1 MNNSSAPLPSLRQI
15 WPPGV
20 PWIPACAGMTKGD
33 AVSLPPRRRG
43 TGSRART
50 SSPRRRGSRKTPGD
64 HPRVGA
70 RPSFERERRSH
81 VPTKAARPKG
91 DGRARRAQPPAF
103 AGAVPRLRGGRP
115 EAKHCFAKRE
125 RADTD
130 VGPRGCTGI
139 IIAAGRQRQQ
149 PIEAAGATFQMA
161 RVYLAPTLGCRFRG
175 SGNTPVGN
183 ATRSTMPVPSLN
195 SDLIGSPPWPVGKG
209 VNHRRRGCP
218 HPSRRL
224 SRSRW

>member
-1 MNNSSAPLPSLRQI
+1 M
-15 WPPGV
+15 
-20 PWIPACAGMTKGD
+20 
-33 AVSLPPRRRG
+33 
-43 TGSRART
+43 
-50 SSPRRRGSRKTPGD
+50 
-64 HPRVGA
+64 
-70 RPSFERERRSH
+70 
-81 VPTKAARPKG
+81 AARGPL
-91 DGRARRAQPPAF
+91 D
-103 AGAVPRLRGGRP
+103 PRLRGDDEGGRGEPAPAKAGNGLPCKNVIPAQAGIQKDPWRPSKSRGEAQLRAGAKKPRADEGGTPKGRWTSPSGAAPRLRGRRP

>member
-1 MNNSSAPLPSLRQI
+1 MAARGPLDPRLRGDDEGGRGEPAPAKAGNGLPCKN
-15 WPPGV
+15 V
-20 PWIPACAGMTKGD
+20 IPAQAGIQKDPWRPSKSRGEAQLRAGAKKPRADEGGTPKG
-33 AVSLPPRRRG
+33 RW
-43 TGSRART
+43 T
-50 SSPRRRGSRKTPGD
+50 SSS
-64 HPRVGA
+64 
-70 RPSFERERRSH
+70 
-81 VPTKAARPKG
+81 
-91 DGRARRAQPPAF
+91 
-103 AGAVPRLRGGRP
+103 GAVPRLRGRRP